1 MFHFTSR
8 VRFLLISLVILAL
21 FVIAL
26 PAAAQGAE
34 PPAPP
39 PVPSLV
45 EFLKLLASGI
55 IVGPAIAFLF
65 ERFKWFQNLSSDG
78 RFWVVLA
85 LSVGLPMIGTV
96 LLQFVP
102 ADVWAQLE
110 PYWAALATGVMIW
123 VGSQLAHR
131 FEHERTDRLSLEP
144 CSEPLPRD

>member
-1 MFHFTSR
+1 MRRFTI
-8 VRFLLISLVILAL
+8 RFLIISVTLILVAL
-21 FVIAL
+21 LSAGIAL
-26 PAAAQGAE
+26 AQGTD

-39 PVPSLV
+39 QVPSLV
-45 EFLKLLASGI
+45 EFLRLLASGI

-85 LSVGLPMIGTV
+85 LSIGLPMLGTI

-102 ADVWAQLE
+102 ADVWVQLE
-110 PYWAALATGVMIW
+110 PFWNALATGVLIW

-131 FEHERTDRLSLEP
+131 FEQKRADRLSLEP
-144 CSEPLPRD
+144 LPRD